1 MDRFPA
7 VREETD
13 LTGFIGGGI
22 VTRMKLATVI
32 KRAHEKLAEAE
43 EVLRDSEKLAEEMG
57 KGMEVISN
65 PDEQRRG
72 FFMDFV

>member
-1 MDRFPA
+1 
-7 VREETD
+7 
-13 LTGFIGGGI
+13 
-22 VTRMKLATVI
+22 MKLATVI
-32 KRAHEKLAEAE
+32 KKAHEKLAEAE